1 MWRNTL
7 SFGVLPLPN
16 TIRNCGTGA
25 VLSAAVVCLP
35 ATLSAQDACG
45 ALTDPSLMAS
55 ADFAE
60 IDRCLS
66 KGQPL
71 PPASEAGFTPL
82 HLAAGHASDPLIIA
96 ALVAAGADVRAGAD
110 CQRHWRNGYLPLC
123 TEPLH
128 LAAARPDGFAV
139 VAALLALGADRGAM
153 DAEWRS
159 AAAINRLAAEPSKDM
174 LALLAQGDWRDQPES
189 RPETSSNAS
198 AACGSFLSAKFFADA
213 DVDEVAACLAQGARP
228 TATDPEGNTALHLAA
243 ANSAD
248 PRAIDLLLHHLGE
261 ANSDAPSQA
270 LRRTNL
276 KGYMPLHVAARDG
289 NSAAIMDRLLAWGAE
304 VDALSGGQVD
314 GRRSTALQIVAQ
326 REDDARAQMML
337 VLLAHGAK
345 AAAQDQAGN
354 EVGGRQALHYLASFG
369 PDPELVTLLLQ
380 AELRQRAFYE
390 CRIGSCFVH
399 DEAGRSALHSAAYAD
414 APASVVALLL
424 GFGFDPDREDHEGV
438 TPLMRFA
445 QHGTNP
451 AVFLQVLERS
461 SNPCR
466 ASSKGLGVEAF
477 LRENESLMECDPVG
491 TTRCPLEAYKQRC
504 P

>member
-1 MWRNTL
+1 MMQPPSQADRKAEMTAWRNTL
-7 SFGVLPLPN
+7 AFWLPPLPN

-25 VLSAAVVCLP
+25 LLSAVVVCLP
-35 ATLSAQDACG
+35 ATLSAQDAFG

-110 CQRHWRNGYLPLC
+110 CQRHWQNGYLPLC

-128 LAAARPDGFAV
+128 LAAARSDGFAV

-159 AAAINRLAAEPSKDM
+159 AAAINRLAADPSQDM

-189 RPETSSNAS
+189 RPETSSNPS
-198 AACGSFLSAKFFADA
+198 AACDSFLSAEFFAAA

-228 TATDPEGNTALHLAA
+228 TATDREGNTALHLAA
-243 ANSAD
+243 ANNAN

-261 ANSDAPSQA
+261 ADSDAPGAA
-270 LRRTNL
+270 LRLTNL
-276 KGYMPLHVAARDG
+276 EGVMPLHVAVRDG
-289 NSAAIMDRLLAWGAE
+289 KSAAIMNRLLAWGAE
-304 VDALSGGQVD
+304 VDALTGGQVER
-314 GRRSTALQIVAQ
+314 RRSTALHIVAK
-326 REDDARAQMML
+326 REDDVRAQML
-337 VLLAHGAK
+337 PVLLARGAN
-345 AAAQDQAGN
+345 AAAQDEA
-354 EVGGRQALHYLASFG
+354 GRQALYYLAKFG
-369 PDPELVTLLLQ
+369 PDPALVTLLLQ

-390 CRIGSCFVH
+390 CRIGSCLVH
-399 DEAGRSALHSAAYAD
+399 DGKGRGALHAAASTD

-424 GFGFDPDREDHEGV
+424 DFGFDPDRADHEGV
-438 TPLMRFA
+438 TPPLCGSHNGEPIPRYSFRFWRGHPTHAAPHPRAFGLKPFCVRMRA
-445 QHGTNP
+445 
-451 AVFLQVLERS
+451 
-461 SNPCR
+461 
-466 ASSKGLGVEAF
+466 
-477 LRENESLMECDPVG
+477 
-491 TTRCPLEAYKQRC
+491 
-504 P
+504 